1 MLELLMTGKV
11 DKYPDSG
18 PGPKNLKFGD
28 TDAGYFG
35 VVSQSEL
42 FTAAEIISAIT
53 LSVIQRADANM
64 VWCKFYWKNKVVYF
78 PSQFLFNDNT
88 WNAFATKNIVYSN
101 AATRTI
107 SKTFSGVQRKFKI
120 RMPAGSTVDPA
131 LLTVSP
137 SAEFFA
143 LYAKVFARSVINAG
157 WATGVWDSL
166 MEPVARI
173 NQYIPTQ
180 TTFSTDTN
188 QALWVAYTG
197 SLVNALKSTD
207 PGQGDRGFMPVL
219 ELVGLPQATGPGPD
233 KLINS
238 FTNPDN
244 STQVNGY
251 YGRVSPSELVTARSL
266 ETLLGFTNGTAN
278 AEPANWLKFLVDGK
292 ILFIPQTPL
301 RNGTTF
307 TSLYQAGL
315 VYGTNDTG
323 AVPIGAGVNQY
334 RTVTIDGY
342 VYIVRLLKGTTKPSI
357 QVRTDLN
364 QMTMYTYPDTTYSEF
379 SRTLYNVNVDTP
391 TQALKTG
398 GVWDTFTSA
407 NLGFVNDNMNWCQ
420 EQETS
425 AANQRLARGG
435 GAGAIGMGSSQTASS
450 TYYSWRPVL
459 ELVGPA

>member
-101 AATRTI
+101 ATTRTI

-166 MEPVARI
+166 VEPVARI
-173 NQYIPTQ
+173 NKYTPTQ

-188 QALWVAYTG
+188 QALWVTYTG

-207 PGQGDRGFMPVL
+207 PNQGDRGFMPVL
-219 ELVGLPQATGPGPD
+219 ELVNLTAGGETL
-233 KLINS
+233 LNS
-238 FTNPDN
+238 FTRSDGG
-244 STQVNGY
+244 VAGY
-251 YGRVSPSELVTARSL
+251 YGQVTQNDL
-266 ETLLGFTNGTAN
+266 ITMTDLLTVTGVPEQFTRINLDAG
-278 AEPANWLKFLVDGK
+278 WLKFAVDDK
-292 ILFIPQTPL
+292 IIYIAKKAILAGVT
-301 RNGTTF
+301 RNNI
-307 TSLYQAGL
+307 AGL
-315 VYGTNDTG
+315 NLLKGNKQ
-323 AVPIGAGVNQY
+323 I
-334 RTVTIDGY
+334 TIKGKT
-342 VYIVRLLKGTTKPSI
+342 YIVRCPTGTTYEPASVPAPTDRSEWERLMYSVHASAI
-357 QVRTDLN
+357 TGQQVTNGVKWDQLTYGDLGMASS
-364 QMTMYTYPDTTYSEF
+364 QG
-379 SRTLYNVNVDTP
+379 SRTL
-391 TQALKTG
+391 ALNDFNG
-398 GVWDTFTSA
+398 GAAWRGSA
-407 NLGFVNDNMNWCQ
+407 NDMTTFAGMDYN
-420 EQETS
+420 TS
-425 AANQRLARGG
+425 DMTCG
-435 GAGAIGMGSSQTASS
+435 
-450 TYYSWRPVL
+450 WRPVL
-459 ELVGPA
+459 ELVG